1 MESVEDELKYIPPV
15 VLCSQLSSATS
26 RFKFPDLSS
35 GRTAFNQ
42 HLNAYCRALERLYEV
57 RTIE

>member
-15 VLCSQLSSATS
+15 VLCSQLSSAT
-26 RFKFPDLSS
+26 FPDLSS

>member
-26 RFKFPDLSS
+26 RFPDLSS